1 MPQMLRRAAGS
12 DPGAFRLF
20 YRKRLTIRK
29 NVYILNLSNR
39 YGKGLGA
46 MKVYISY
53 PHRRRSFAADIAG
66 VLRKNG
72 YEVSWDHDLAGGSN
86 WAGELAREIASGLN

>member
-1 MPQMLRRAAGS
+1 M
-12 DPGAFRLF
+12 
-20 YRKRLTIRK
+20 TIRK

-39 YGKGLGA
+39 NGNGLGA
-46 MKVYISY
+46 MKVSISY

-72 YEVSWDHDLAGGSN
+72 CEVSWDHDLAGGSG
-86 WAGELAREIASGLN
+86 WAGELAGEIFSGLN

>member
-1 MPQMLRRAAGS
+1 
-12 DPGAFRLF
+12 
-20 YRKRLTIRK
+20 
-29 NVYILNLSNR
+29 
-39 YGKGLGA
+39 
-46 MKVYISY
+46 MKVSISY